1 LFFANLETHYELIH
15 DGLAQMLYVIDIENS
30 FAASLLPFVSQ
41 KLLLTLVL
49 YIFDKFVEEYRQTFE
64 AHSVVLK
71 DDQFFP
77 LKVVVEHLV

>member
-1 LFFANLETHYELIH
+1 LETHYELIH
-15 DGLAQMLYVIDIENS
+15 DGLAQVLYVIDIEIS
-30 FAASLLPFVSQ
+30 FAASLLPFAPQ

-49 YIFDKFVEEYRQTFE
+49 YIFDKFVEENRQTFE